1 MKVLVADSFPKN
13 HMQTLTDN
21 GFEVIYEPKLGE
33 NDIPNAIKD
42 VEFIV
47 VRSTNVNAAAI
58 NAGANLKIVIRA
70 GSGYNNIDVAA
81 ATAKGVS
88 VANTPGKNSIAV
100 AELAMGFI
108 IALDRKIPD
117 NVKDFN
123 NSVWNKAKYS
133 KAEGLYGKTLGIV
146 GVGNIGKEIAKR
158 AQAFGLKV
166 IGFDVVKTEGIG
178 VEYVNEIEELISK
191 SDVISLHIPS
201 NQQTKG
207 MFNDKLF
214 GLMKKGA
221 ILINT
226 SRAEVIDEDA
236 LLNAVKEK
244 GIVAGVDVFKGEPEG
259 KDGAVT
265 SKLQNIDG
273 IYVTHHIGASTEQAQ
288 DAVAEETIKIIVEFK
303 NTGKVLHCVN
313 KK

>member
-1 MKVLVADSFPKN
+1 MKVLIADKFPDN
-13 HMQTLTDN
+13 HVQTLKDA
-21 GFEVIYEPKLGE
+21 GFEIIYEPKAGE
-33 NDIPNAIKD
+33 NDIPNIVKD
-42 VEFIV
+42 ADFIV

-58 NAGANLKIVIRA
+58 NAGTNLKIVIRA
-70 GSGYNNIDVAA
+70 GSGYNNIDVSA

-88 VANTPGKNSIAV
+88 VSNTPGKNSIAV
-100 AELAMGFI
+100 AELAMGLI
-108 IALDRKIPD
+108 ISLDRKIPD

-123 NSVWNKAKYS
+123 SSIWNKAKYS
-133 KAEGLYGKTLGIV
+133 KAEGLYGKTLGII

-158 AQAFGLKV
+158 AQSFGMKV
-166 IGFDVVKTEGIG
+166 VGYDVVKSEGLGIAYIDD
-178 VEYVNEIEELISK
+178 VEKLIAM
-191 SDVISLHIPS
+191 SDVITLHVPA
-201 NQQTKG
+201 NPQTKG

-226 SRAEVIDEDA
+226 SRADVIDEDA
-236 LLNAVKEK
+236 LIKAVKEK
-244 GIVAGVDVFKGEPEG
+244 GVVAGVDVFKGEPEG
-259 KDGAVT
+259 KDGSVT

-288 DAVAEETIKIIVEFK
+288 DAVAEETVKIIVEFK
-303 NTGKVLHCVN
+303 NTGKVLNCVN

>member
-1 MKVLVADSFPKN
+1 MKVLVADSFPEN

-33 NDIPNAIKD
+33 NDIPNAVKD
-42 VEFIV
+42 ADFIV
-47 VRSTNVNAAAI
+47 VRSTNVNSAAI
-58 NAGANLKIVIRA
+58 NAGTNLKIIIRA

-81 ATAKGVS
+81 ASAKGVS

-117 NVKDFN
+117 NVNDFN

-133 KAEGLYGKTLGIV
+133 KAEGLFGKTLGII

-158 AQAFGLKV
+158 AQAFGMKV
-166 IGFDVVKTEGIG
+166 IGYDVVKSEGLGIEYIDD
-178 VEYVNEIEELISK
+178 VEKLISMA
-191 SDVISLHIPS
+191 DVITLHVPA
-201 NQQTKG
+201 NPQTKG
-207 MFNDKLF
+207 MFNEKLF

-226 SRAEVIDEDA
+226 SRADVIDEDA
-236 LLNAVKEK
+236 LIKAVNEK
-244 GIVAGVDVFKGEPEG
+244 GIFAGVDVFKGEPEG

-288 DAVAEETIKIIVEFK
+288 DAVAEETIKIILEYK
-303 NTGKVLHCVN
+303 NRGKVLHCVN

>member
-1 MKVLVADSFPKN
+1 MKLLIADSFPKN
-13 HMQTLTDN
+13 HIQTLIDS

-33 NDIPNAIKD
+33 NEIPNAVKD
-42 VEFIV
+42 AEFII
-47 VRSTNVNAAAI
+47 VRSTNINAATI
-58 NAGANLKIVIRA
+58 NAGTNLKIVIRA

-100 AELAMGFI
+100 AELAMGLI

-123 NSVWNKAKYS
+123 SSVWNKAKYS

-158 AQAFGLKV
+158 AQAFGMKV
-166 IGFDVVKTEGIG
+166 IGYDVVKSEGLGI
-178 VEYVNEIEELISK
+178 EYVDDVEKLIAM
-191 SDVISLHIPS
+191 SDVITLHVPA
-201 NQQTKG
+201 NAQTKG

-226 SRAEVIDEDA
+226 SRAEVIDENA
-236 LLNAVKEK
+236 LIKAVNEK
-244 GIVAGVDVFKGEPEG
+244 GIVAGVDVFKDEPEG

-288 DAVAEETIKIIVEFK
+288 DAVAEETVKIIVEFK
-303 NTGKVLHCVN
+303 NTGNVLHCVN

>member
-33 NDIPNAIKD
+33 NDIPNTVKD
-42 VEFIV
+42 AEFIV

-58 NAGANLKIVIRA
+58 NAGTNLKIVIRA

-123 NSVWNKAKYS
+123 SSVWNKAKYS

-158 AQAFGLKV
+158 AQAFGMKV
-166 IGFDVVKTEGIG
+166 IGYDVVKSEGLGI
-178 VEYVNEIEELISK
+178 EYVEDIEKLISVA
-191 SDVISLHIPS
+191 DIISLHVPV
-201 NQQTKG
+201 NPQTKG

-236 LLNAVKEK
+236 LIKAVKEK
-244 GIVAGVDVFKGEPEG
+244 GVVAGVDVFKDEPEG

-288 DAVAEETIKIIVEFK
+288 DAVAEETVKIIMDYK
-303 NTGKVLHCVN
+303 NSGKVLHCVN

>member
-47 VRSTNVNAAAI
+47 VRSTNVNAAAV

-133 KAEGLYGKTLGIV
+133 KAEGLFGKTLGII

-158 AQAFGLKV
+158 AQAFGMKV

-201 NQQTKG
+201 NPQTKG

-214 GLMKKGA
+214 GLMKNGA

-259 KDGAVT
+259 KDGTVT

-288 DAVAEETIKIIVEFK
+288 DAVAEETVKIILEYK

>member
-33 NDIPNAIKD
+33 NDIPNTVKD
-42 VEFIV
+42 AEFIV

-58 NAGANLKIVIRA
+58 NAGTNLKIVIRA

-133 KAEGLYGKTLGIV
+133 KAEGLYGKTLGII

-158 AQAFGLKV
+158 AQAFGMKV
-166 IGFDVVKTEGIG
+166 IGYDVVKSEGLGIEYIDD
-178 VEYVNEIEELISK
+178 VEKLISMA
-191 SDVISLHIPS
+191 DIISLHVPA
-201 NQQTKG
+201 NAQTKG

-236 LLNAVKEK
+236 LLKAVAEK

-259 KDGAVT
+259 KDGSVT

-288 DAVAEETIKIIVEFK
+288 DAVAEETVKIIVEYK
-303 NTGKVLHCVN
+303 NSGAVLNCVN